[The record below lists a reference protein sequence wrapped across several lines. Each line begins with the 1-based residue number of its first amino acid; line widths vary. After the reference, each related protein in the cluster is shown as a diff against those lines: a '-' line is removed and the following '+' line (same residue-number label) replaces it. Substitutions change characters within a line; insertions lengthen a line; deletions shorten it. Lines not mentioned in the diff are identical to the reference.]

1 MPIESEKPPILSV
14 YYEGTDLGGVS
25 SVIEMIINGTASAF
39 PTGLVCSDS
48 SGLQKWREAFK
59 ARNVKVITAAV
70 RNKFDFF
77 GWFDFPNLFR
87 LLRFVRRSKILHC
100 HLHTTFS
107 CVPVIILAG
116 IFTRLK
122 IIVTEHYVTQI
133 KFLRRRKLSRIKFFL
148 REIKIAVLTFSK
160 KISLRFIDMIVVVS
174 QANRRF
180 MIETFGQSIDYK
192 IKVIANG
199 INPNLYSDSHNLAA
213 NHGITSDTLG
223 QKVVVVAGLNNQKG
237 HEYLFRSIPIVL
249 RRIPNAKFILVGDGH
264 LRSYLEDLASSL
276 GITNAVTFMGFRSD
290 VADIV
295 RTSDLFVL
303 PSIFEGMP
311 LSVIEAMACSK
322 AVVAT
327 NVDGTA
333 ELVADNVTGYLVA
346 PRDTEQLAEKIIEL
360 LENTELRIQFGKAGK
375 ERAKKF
381 FSADRMIQEYERLY
395 KDLVENVTN
404 A

>member
-1 MPIESEKPPILSV
+1 
-14 YYEGTDLGGVS
+14 
-25 SVIEMIINGTASAF
+25 
-39 PTGLVCSDS
+39 
-48 SGLQKWREAFK
+48 
-59 ARNVKVITAAV
+59 
-70 RNKFDFF
+70 
-77 GWFDFPNLFR
+77 
-87 LLRFVRRSKILHC
+87 
-100 HLHTTFS
+100 
-107 CVPVIILAG
+107 
-116 IFTRLK
+116 
-122 IIVTEHYVTQI
+122 
-133 KFLRRRKLSRIKFFL
+133 
-148 REIKIAVLTFSK
+148 
-160 KISLRFIDMIVVVS
+160 
-174 QANRRF
+174 

-192 IKVIANG
+192 IKVIANW

-333 ELVADNVTGYLVA
+333 ELVADNVPDILFHPETQNNL
-346 PRDTEQLAEKIIEL
+346 PKKLSNFLKIP
-360 LENTELRIQFGKAGK
+360 
-375 ERAKKF
+375 
-381 FSADRMIQEYERLY
+381 S
-395 KDLVENVTN
+395 
-404 A
+404 